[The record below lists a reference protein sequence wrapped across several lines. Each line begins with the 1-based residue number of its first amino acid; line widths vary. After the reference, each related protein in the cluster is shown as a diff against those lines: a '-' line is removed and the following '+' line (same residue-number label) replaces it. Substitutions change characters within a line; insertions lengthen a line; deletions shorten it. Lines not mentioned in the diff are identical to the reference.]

1 MTYWT
6 LEHFINSRFYTHTH
20 THIHEERLLVKEFQR
35 TAVKGTLRAQAAK
48 GNINIAVILRFYDQ
62 EEEMV
67 IRYVTNND
75 VQKRRETSSALP

>member
-1 MTYWT
+1 M
-6 LEHFINSRFYTHTH
+6 
-20 THIHEERLLVKEFQR
+20 
-35 TAVKGTLRAQAAK
+35 KGTLRAQAAK

-67 IRYVTNND
+67 IRYVTKND